1 MVNALAGLGDG
12 AQIARDFQSTF
23 DNSRLNRLA
32 GEAYSAPQDQRQS
45 ILGQM
50 ASISPRAAQTQQ
62 QQWQTD
68 EDRTLKQLTGAARYL
83 KGAMDTNNPQAVQ
96 GAWRTVL
103 PGLIRSGVVK
113 EGELSPTW
121 DPSYADTVHQVLAM
135 GEGRGGAGGVIQSQ
149 KISDDGYIINTYRDG
164 RMEKTGQKVDR
175 QAWLRDQPGLPV
187 GIVGKDASFTPLGGS
202 EELPAN
208 GWTDVGE
215 GGSRVRFNVN
225 EFTPQQQERVARTVS
240 MMQQAGYSD
249 DEIGQFVQSQMP
261 QQVSNI
267 GAPRSPAGGPTR
279 SLNRPSA
286 AEDAAAVEAA
296 KQRAQ
301 LQYLPQELGMRTE
314 AAIRQAE
321 GTQMA
326 KDKAERAAQAPKR
339 IRQYEQAIGA
349 ADSVM
354 TSLDK
359 AISLIGPTTTGWGG
373 ARLRGIEGTDAYN
386 LAAEIETVKANLGFD
401 RLQQMRDNSPTGGA
415 LGAIAV
421 QELVAL
427 QSTVANLDPNQSAEQ
442 IKQNLERVKKHYEGW
457 VSAVQQALADE
468 LRGSQGQSQAA
479 VAGQRTVVRTGT
491 SNGRR
496 VVQYSDGSVEYGN

>member
-1 MVNALAGLGDG
+1 MAMNLLSGMQYVQQQGEAGRQRGLED
-12 AQIARDFQSTF
+12 RF
-23 DNSRLNRLA
+23 NRLA
-32 GEAYSAPQDQRQS
+32 GEAFNAPDNATRDAAV
-45 ILGQM
+45 GQI
-50 ASISPRAAQTQQ
+50 AVNNPGAAFGLKEQFQA
-62 QQWQTD
+62 D
-68 EDRTLKQLTGAARYL
+68 EDRTLRQLTGAARYL
-83 KGAMDTNNPQAVQ
+83 KGAMDTNNPQAMQ

-215 GGSRVRFNVN
+215 GGARVRFNVN

-267 GAPRSPAGGPTR
+267 GAPRHPAGGPTR

-296 KQRAQ
+296 KQQAQ

-314 AAIRQAE
+314 ADIAKARGVEQAKAGVE
-321 GTQMA
+321 RDTKVATRTRDANDALGLIAEARRLLPGATGGTLA
-326 KDKAERAAQAPKR
+326 AAGDRTAAFFGKGTAGAQANAALKTISGQLTAKQPRMEGPQSDRDVQMYKDMAGDVANENLPVS
-339 IRQYEQAIGA
+339 IRMA
-349 ADSVM
+349 A
-354 TSLDK
+354 LDQ
-359 AISLIGPTTTGWGG
+359 
-373 ARLRGIEGTDAYN
+373 IE
-386 LAAEIETVKANLGFD
+386 
-401 RLQQMRDNSPTGGA
+401 RLQQKY
-415 LGAIAV
+415 
-421 QELVAL
+421 
-427 QSTVANLDPNQSAEQ
+427 AN
-442 IKQNLERVKKHYEGW
+442 
-457 VSAVQQALADE
+457 
-468 LRGSQGQSQAA
+468 GSQRP
-479 VAGQRTVVRTGT
+479 AGPTAGTVE
-491 SNGRR
+491 
-496 VVQYSDGSVEYGN
+496 DGYRFRGGNPADQNNWERL